1 MWADN
6 ETNVDLLGFDYLVD
20 SLDVLLTQP
29 GLLPLTV
36 GVLGDWGSGKT
47 SLLRMAQERLKPEDG
62 YLTVFFSPWR
72 YEDYEDVK
80 GALIDAILSRLDD
93 AIPEA
98 DQERKKQL
106 RALRKMAKFLGAG
119 AAGALKVLVRPAVT
133 VAALHSG
140 ASPELAAVTADAAA
154 AAVESATASG
164 ESEGTTEATPS
175 VIESVTDFQIEFGR
189 LLAELQQVPE
199 TPEQKPL
206 QAVVVFIDDLD
217 RCVPDTIIYV
227 FEAIRLFLQVSSTAF
242 VLAANRDIVQAAID
256 RRYPAAKDG
265 DPAIGKDYLEKI
277 VQVEV
282 VVPPLSEPESE
293 SYLNMLFAQL
303 RLSKVEFGRLRD
315 AAHSRRVAGQFAVAM
330 NHGIAT
336 DTLGEAAIS
345 EELAKDFDIVLRIAP
360 TLSRG
365 LRGNPR
371 QLKRFLNTLVL
382 RLQTARRRGA
392 TLNPEILAKLMVL
405 EIVAP
410 KGFQQLFNW
419 QLAQDGTPDEL
430 AAAETAARTSTSL
443 PEDSSNDLQSWFGLE
458 AVQNWLRLDPALNA
472 VGLGQYFFFSRDTLS
487 PSAPAARLS
496 AKLQDLLGEL
506 SAEVTF
512 VRRPAV
518 EAAAALPAEE
528 YPQLYSALLERAMR
542 RPESFAMASI
552 LELTGRKPASWPTL
566 TEALTGLPKVPTRLP
581 LQLRTVGKNQ
591 PTVETLLDRW
601 AQSDDRG
608 LVQAVTTAR
617 KAAR

>member
-29 GLLPLTV
+29 GMLPLTV

-80 GALIDAILSRLDD
+80 GALIDAILSTLEE
-93 AIPEA
+93 AIPA
-98 DQERKKQL
+98 DEVEQRERL
-106 RALRKMAKFLGAG
+106 RRLRQMAKRIGAG
-119 AAGALKVLVRPAVT
+119 AAGALKVVVRPAIAFAAAHSGAT
-133 VAALHSG
+133 PEVAALAG
-140 ASPELAAVTADAAA
+140 EAAA
-154 AAVESATASG
+154 AALEAVAPNG
-164 ESEGTTEATPS
+164 ESGGSTEAVPS
-175 VIESVTDFQIEFGR
+175 AIESVTDFQNEFGR
-189 LLAELQQVPE
+189 LLADLRQAPE
-199 TPEQKPL
+199 TPDHKPL

-217 RCVPDTIIYV
+217 RCMDDTIIYV

-256 RRYPAAKDG
+256 RRYPAAKEG
-265 DPAIGKDYLEKI
+265 DPALGKDYLEKI

-282 VVPPLSEPESE
+282 VVPPLSEPEAE

-303 RLSKVEFGRLRD
+303 RLSKEEFDRLRE
-315 AAHSRRVAGQFAVAM
+315 AVHARRVAGQFAVAM
-330 NHGIAT
+330 NHGIAK
-336 DTLGEAAIS
+336 DAVGEAAIS
-345 EELAKDFDIVLRIAP
+345 PELAKDFDIVNRIAP

-371 QLKRFLNTLVL
+371 QLKRFLNTLLL
-382 RLQTARRRGA
+382 RLQTASRRGA

-419 QLAQDGTPDEL
+419 QLAQDGTPEEMTT
-430 AAAETAARTSTSL
+430 AETAARTDKPL
-443 PEDSSNDLQSWFGLE
+443 PNVSSPDLQSWFGLE
-458 AVQNWLRLDPALNA
+458 AVQNWLRLDPPLTG

-496 AKLQDLLGEL
+496 AKLQDLLGQL
-506 SAEVTF
+506 SSGVTAI
-512 VRRPAV
+512 RRPAV
-518 EAAAALPAEE
+518 DAAAALQPEE
-528 YPQLYSALLERAMR
+528 YSLLYSALLDRAMR
-542 RPESFAMASI
+542 RPESDPMGSI
-552 LELTGRKPASWPTL
+552 IELTGKKPASWPTL
-566 TEALTGLPKVPTRLP
+566 TEALSRLPKVPPRIP
-581 LQLRTVGKNQ
+581 LQLRTVGKDQ
-591 PTVETLLDRW
+591 RSVEALLDQW
-601 AQSDDRG
+601 AQSGDPG
-608 LVQAVTTAR
+608 LKQAVTTAR
-617 KAAR
+617 RAAR